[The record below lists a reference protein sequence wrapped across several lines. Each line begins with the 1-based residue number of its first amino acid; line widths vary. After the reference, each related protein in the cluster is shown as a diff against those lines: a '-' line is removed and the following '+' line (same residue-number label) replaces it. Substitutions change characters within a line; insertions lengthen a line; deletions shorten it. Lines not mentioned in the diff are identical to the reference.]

1 MIMTHS
7 KTRQQAEMA
16 FDQVQSQFFARDHAV
31 EELDYVAQVREA
43 KTLRLRE
50 ARLAREERDR
60 KTALGIM
67 LAKRAKQ
74 KQV

>member
-1 MIMTHS
+1 MTYS
-7 KTRQQAEMA
+7 KIRQQAEAA

-31 EELDYVAQVREA
+31 EELDYVAQEREA

-50 ARLAREERDR
+50 ARLAREECDR
-60 KTALGIM
+60 NAALAVA
-67 LAKRAKQ
+67 LAKRPKQ